1 MKKLLVATTACLFL
15 ASAVG
20 IGLQPANGAGEEPP
34 PPWAW
39 GYKTAPEPGMKQAL
53 PNLAPAAPPAAN
65 AKPADPTQLSIEGS
79 KFKFTRAQVSNR
91 FAPADWFPEDHP
103 PMPDIVAK
111 GRESANIYACG
122 LCHMPNGKGRPE
134 NANVTG
140 LSYEYIMQQ
149 LMDFKNDRRKTSDP
163 RKTNTLLMEH
173 FAKQMTYEEMDTA
186 AKYFAAIPSTP
197 WTKVVESDTAP
208 KTLAGNAGIFF
219 PLEGAEAGT
228 EPLGNRIVEI
238 PVSQHSFDA
247 LRHPRS
253 PFTAYVP
260 KGAVKK
266 GETLVRTG
274 GGKTTSCT
282 TCHGPDLRGL
292 GPVPTLAG
300 RSPSYLT
307 RQLYDMKHGNRTG
320 AWSPLMAQVVSNLN
334 NDDFLVISAYLAS
347 LNP

>member
-1 MKKLLVATTACLFL
+1 MKRLLAATTTLVL
-15 ASAVG
+15 TISAVG
-20 IGLQPANGAGEEPP
+20 FGIQAQGAGEEPP
-34 PPWAW
+34 PAWAW
-39 GYKTAPEPGMKQAL
+39 GYKTTPEPGTKQVL
-53 PNLAPAAPPAAN
+53 PNLAPAAPAAAPAA
-65 AKPADPTQLSIEGS
+65 APDQTLYSIEGS
-79 KFKFTRAQVSNR
+79 KFKFTRAQVNNR
-91 FAPADWFPEDHP
+91 HAPADWFPEDHP

-111 GRESANIYACG
+111 GRENANIYACG

-149 LMDFKNDRRKTSDP
+149 LMDFKNDHRKTSDP
-163 RKTNTLLMEH
+163 RKSNTLLMEH
-173 FAKQMTYEEMDTA
+173 FAKEMTYEEMDTA
-186 AKYFAAIPSTP
+186 AKYFSQIPATK

-208 KTLAGNAGIFF
+208 KTKAGGAGIFF

-238 PVSQHSFDA
+238 PVSQHSFDV

-253 PFTAYVP
+253 DFTAYVP
-260 KGAVKK
+260 KGSVKK
-266 GETLVRTG
+266 GEAIVRTG
-274 GGKTTSCT
+274 GGKTTACVI
-282 TCHGPDLRGL
+282 CHGQDLRGL
-292 GPVPTLAG
+292 GPVPRLAN

-334 NDDFLVISAYLAS
+334 NDDLLVISAYLAS
-347 LNP
+347 LDP